1 MSEEKEKKFKE
12 IIINYL
18 LSQIQKEEKKKN
30 DKKVQDKM

>member
-1 MSEEKEKKFKE
+1 MSEEKEKKFKK

-18 LSQIQKEEKKKN
+18 ISQIQKEEKNKN

>member
-1 MSEEKEKKFKE
+1 MDKEKEKKFKE

-18 LSQIQKEEKKKN
+18 VSQIQKEEKNKN

>member
-1 MSEEKEKKFKE
+1 MDKEKEKKFKE

-18 LSQIQKEEKKKN
+18 VSQIQKEEKKKN